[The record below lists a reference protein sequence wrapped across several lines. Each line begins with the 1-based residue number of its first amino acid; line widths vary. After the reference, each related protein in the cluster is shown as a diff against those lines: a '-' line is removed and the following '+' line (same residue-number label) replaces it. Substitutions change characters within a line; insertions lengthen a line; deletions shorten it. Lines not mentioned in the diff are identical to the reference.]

1 MLWLREDF
9 ETIFVQIGLLH
20 FKVCY
25 LFERGFA
32 LLHLD
37 FFSAVVSNP
46 CLRSCH
52 TKTLHPS
59 VFTAA
64 SLVSTGFNCR
74 HRKLSET
81 VADLWS
87 VKHNLTLQHG
97 VKTRLLAVKPW
108 FYVKIILF

>member
-1 MLWLREDF
+1 MERGALME
-9 ETIFVQIGLLH
+9 G
-20 FKVCY
+20 VCF
-25 LFERGFA
+25 LFEHGFA
-32 LLHLD
+32 VLHLD

-81 VADLWS
+81 VTDLWS

-97 VKTRLLAVKPW
+97 IKTRLLAVKPW